1 MLPVLLR
8 RIPIERVEDT
18 RVVIRVVPVQARNR
32 MEEKAWQRHVSQA
45 AALHA
50 HPAEHPAEQVKRPR
64 RHLRG
69 VAAVKLIT
77 PLVDAVGTIRVDR
90 IDPDRNFAAGLEKRR
105 QRLERAL
112 AVGVCLGPRD

>member
-1 MLPVLLR
+1 MLPVVLR

-32 MEEKAWQRHVSQA
+32 MAIADLRQDDDRRRKLGDGVTG
-45 AALHA
+45 
-50 HPAEHPAEQVKRPR
+50 KRP
-64 RHLRG
+64 LRG
-69 VAAVKLIT
+69 LADQLDQDQTDDEAGGRSDDL
-77 PLVDAVGTIRVDR
+77 LDR